1 MTRTPDIG
9 FIGAGNMARSL
20 IGGLLAQGHP
30 PDRLHAADP
39 GLEARDAA
47 AALGI
52 EVTDDNRALA
62 GRIDVLVLAV
72 KPQVMAEVTAEIA
85 PAVRRRRPLVLSI
98 AAGVSLGGLARLF
111 EDGELAMARAMPNTP
126 ALLGCGA
133 SGLYLN
139 QSCSPAQ
146 RAQAEQILAAVG
158 LVTRLEHERLIDAVT
173 AVSGSGPAYFF
184 RLIELLGEI
193 GSELG
198 LPPETAQALARQT
211 ALGAAR
217 MATETGLGPDELRRR
232 VTSPGGTTEA
242 ALASLDDAGIRAMFS
257 RALHAAQTRA
267 RELGSGDKD

>member
-20 IGGLLAQGHP
+20 IGGLLAQGYP
-30 PDRLHAADP
+30 PERLHAADP
-39 GLEARDAA
+39 GLEARDAT

-52 EVTDDNRALA
+52 EVTADNRALA
-62 GRIDVLVLAV
+62 GAVEVLVLAV
-72 KPQVMAEVTAEIA
+72 KPQVLAEVAGEIA
-85 PAVRRRRPLVLSI
+85 STVRRTRPLVLSI
-98 AAGVSLGGLARLF
+98 AAGMPLAALGRLF
-111 EDGELAMARAMPNTP
+111 GDVDLAMVRAMPNTP

-133 SGLYLN
+133 SGLYAN
-139 QSCSPAQ
+139 AACSVAQ
-146 RAQAEQILAAVG
+146 REQAEQILAAAG
-158 LVTRLEHERLIDAVT
+158 LVAWLEHEALIDVVT

-198 LPPETAQALARQT
+198 LPPGTAQALARQT

-217 MATETGLGPDELRRR
+217 MATESGLAPDELRRR

-242 ALASLDDAGIRAMFS
+242 ALASLDDSGIRAMFS
-257 RALHAAQTRA
+257 RALQAAQTRA